1 MYGYPQFGK
10 AGIRMK
16 RIRWFLLMTMVLLV
30 AITNASAIHMESNGN
45 SWFLPDGRIVQTKK
59 VFTGNGSEYPGLLC
73 YNQNGELLWEH
84 TFRTAAIGRSY
95 CQLTDDDTIAFMYY
109 DQNHQYF
116 IEYFNTNGEF
126 VAKNTRE
133 LHTTD
138 GMLYENG
145 AVFCEKLPEQ
155 KGYVLSIRHWNE
167 SGKRWQFQG
176 AEKMKLYSV
185 ESHGNGV
192 CIELNMQSSKKSAH
206 SILFVDATDDIVRWE
221 YRLDTDL
228 LKAYAGNEQGGITLF
243 VQKDAPN
250 DQYKLEM
257 ITLDAYGNENLRAKV
272 DGIPATI
279 AINVV
284 SEQENGLYTIW
295 GYGYDTYGENKVICA
310 SLNAQGEVVERKDI
324 PTDYATCVRYLNDEI
339 YVMDYENGI
348 ESFRLIPFEEL
359 ANKQANRSR
368 GKTAP
373 VCL

>member
-1 MYGYPQFGK
+1 
-10 AGIRMK
+10 MK

-167 SGKRWQFQG
+167 SEKRWQFQG

-257 ITLDAYGNENLRAKV
+257 ITLDAYGNENLSAKV

-359 ANKQANRSR
+359 ANKQSNRSR